1 VVGGTTA
8 GMFVSA
14 AATVDGFSFIAGGPC
29 SAGIDDATAST
40 TTLTNN
46 TISGYSFGIFS
57 VGGGDTI
64 GPDNSVSAL
73 AIGIYVSGGTGTS
86 VHDNYVGEVLTADIL
101 VANAANATVSDND
114 LTGFSLAIGID
125 VNGNSS
131 GTSITGNLVGG
142 HTTGLQFE
150 GSSTNTSVHDNSI
163 SGNTIGAQNNTT
175 SVVDVTDN
183 WWGAA
188 TGPSDWGIGAGD
200 SVKPNID
207 FFPWYTDAARTTL
220 RTCDQTL
227 ASPGSLYGSSASEVL
242 CGSSGGDYIS
252 GRGGKDLIL
261 GNGGHDHMYG
271 RAGSDSLIGGSANDD
286 LHGNSGFDSLQGRA
300 GTDKCYVGADG
311 GQTNSC

>member
-40 TTLTNN
+40 TTLKNN

-64 GPDNSVSAL
+64 GPDNSVSAGTS
-73 AIGIYVSGGTGTS
+73 GIFVTGGTGTS
-86 VHDNYVGEVLTADIL
+86 VHDNYVGN
-101 VANAANATVSDND
+101 VANADIQVDSVANATVTDND
-114 LTGFSLAIGID
+114 LTGFSLAVGID
-125 VNGNSS
+125 VSGGSS
-131 GTSITGNLVGG
+131 GTSITGNLIGG
-142 HTTGLQFE
+142 HSVGLKFDD
-150 GSSTNTSVHDNSI
+150 SSTNTAANDNSI

-175 SVVDVTDN
+175 SVVEVTDN

-188 TGPSDWGIGAGD
+188 TGPSDWGIGTGD

-207 FFPWYTDAARTTL
+207 FFPWYTDAAKTTL
-220 RTCDQTL
+220 RTCDGSL
-227 ASPGSLYGSSASEVL
+227 ASSGSLYGTGASDVL
-242 CGSSGGDYIS
+242 CGSSGGDYIA
-252 GRGGKDLIL
+252 GRGGRDLIL
-261 GNGGHDHMYG
+261 GNGGHDHLYG
-271 RAGSDSLIGGSANDD
+271 RAGNDSLIGGADADD
-286 LHGNSGFDSLQGRA
+286 LHGNAGFDSLQGRA
-300 GTDKCYVGADG
+300 GTDECFVGAGG